1 MAIQDQPG
9 TGGAQDWWTSNGVA
23 TIDMPGSTGVTP
35 AVTAP
40 LVARNDPGS
49 TTAQADT
56 GAGGQGGSMAGG
68 GSSADPYAMIN
79 SLLAQGV
86 DPSSAVDQVNAK
98 FNLPAGQSLAYYAP
112 GAHGAG
118 SGAVIGLPASVNG
131 GGYLASGANGQ
142 WGYNVGDSKG
152 GASASMDPSGSGF
165 PTAPQYTAPTYTG
178 APPPTAPTLATYSPT
193 MYTAPTEAQLEAS
206 PGYAARLAAGAQV
219 QQRGAAAQGT
229 VLNGGSQQALARYG
243 QDYASNEY
251 NNLVGQTQAGV
262 NLNNNATAT
271 ATATNNNAT
280 QTGFGDAFSNYTAR
294 YGQFTDAATM
304 AKGAFDTNVS
314 NNRNAATD
322 YWTRLKDL
330 YSTGASVAAGS
341 YKPGTTA

>member
-1 MAIQDQPG
+1 MPIDQPG
-9 TGGAQDWWTSNGVA
+9 ISATDPPVTDWFTANAPKTNTG
-23 TIDMPGSTGVTP
+23 
-35 AVTAP
+35 
-40 LVARNDPGS
+40 
-49 TTAQADT
+49 
-56 GAGGQGGSMAGG
+56 
-68 GSSADPYAMIN
+68 
-79 SLLAQGV
+79 
-86 DPSSAVDQVNAK
+86 
-98 FNLPAGQSLAYYAP
+98 
-112 GAHGAG
+112 
-118 SGAVIGLPASVNG
+118 VNG
-131 GGYLASGANGQ
+131 GSTDTTTTPAGGFTPDPGKGTPVPAGSPGFTAGQPVPSVYATGTANFGQAPTGGNLTDPSYAANLVNYYASQPGANPSLKNDPNYWIGKITSGELGTDQ
-142 WGYNVGDSKG
+142 NYIIGKFMTPEGAPAG
-152 GASASMDPSGSGF
+152 GMDPSGSGF

-271 ATATNNNAT
+271 ATATNNNAA
-280 QTGFGDAFSNYTAR
+280 QTGFGDAFSNYQAR

-322 YWTRLKDL
+322 YWSRLNDL
-330 YSTGASVAAGS
+330 YNTGANVASNS
-341 YKPGTTA
+341 YKSGASA